1 MNGLMSQAAAW
12 WDGRTLREQRMLTV
26 MGLAIAAVLVW
37 LLIVRPAWAWR
48 ADAAEARAVAEADL
62 ALVQTATGRMARTD
76 AASSDV
82 DVAAVVA
89 EVGSITGVTPVMG
102 MSPDGG
108 LGFNLTNV
116 SSTAAFGW
124 LAALH
129 DRKVEAT
136 TLNVVE
142 NADATISVEG
152 VLAASCFL
160 VFFFTCLLRR
170 EYRGLPRSFFKRSY
184 SAFVGSNRCIVPPQW
199 QVNSVASPMPTVVSA
214 ANSAWR

>member
-124 LAALH
+124 LAARH
-129 DRKVEAT
+129 DHTVEAT

-152 VLAASCFL
+152 VLAPS
-160 VFFFTCLLRR
+160 T
-170 EYRGLPRSFFKRSY
+170 
-184 SAFVGSNRCIVPPQW
+184 
-199 QVNSVASPMPTVVSA
+199 
-214 ANSAWR
+214 